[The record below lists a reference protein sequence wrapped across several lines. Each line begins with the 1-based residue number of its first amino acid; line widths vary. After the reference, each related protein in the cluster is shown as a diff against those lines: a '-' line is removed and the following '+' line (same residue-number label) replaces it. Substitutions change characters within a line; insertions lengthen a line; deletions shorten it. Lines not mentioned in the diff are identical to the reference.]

1 MRILLFIL
9 GVLGAIGAVVL
20 PSETMALICALIAL
34 FALSMAA
41 V

>member
-9 GVLGAIGAVVL
+9 GVLGAIGAVVI
-20 PSETMALICALIAL
+20 PSEGWAFICALLAL